1 MNTKIKDCIITVP
14 AYFNDA
20 QRQATIDAGK
30 LSELNVLRIVNEPT
44 AACLAYGLDKLNY
57 SDKMNIMVFAF
68 GGGTHD
74 VTTMSLE
81 NNKFRVIATSGDT
94 TTGGCDIDQ
103 IIVDRLKQII
113 KQKHGVEITDP
124 LIDARLKITAEETKI
139 YLSYN
144 LAADIELDNILPDTN
159 SIFEYTFTQEELEKI
174 SLPIVKRVEE
184 TIKTVLFD
192 SRLGVGDFNRLILIG
207 GQTRMPLVR
216 RLVEDYM
223 KKAAEEGLDP
233 MACVANGAAI
243 NGAIL
248 QGKIKYEME
257 DVTPLT
263 LGVGTAGGTVQRLIR
278 RNSPIPI
285 SRKQIFTTSKDNQE
299 SVSVKIVQGE
309 RIMTVDNTL
318 IGEFT
323 LSGIPK
329 RERGSPQILVTFDI
343 DENGVLNVSAKET
356 SSGLSKEITIENR
369 LDVKEKSV
377 QEALK
382 TAEKYSYED
391 SKKKNVVEIL
401 KTADVAIYRGKKIIK
416 QLILPK
422 QDIAKV
428 ERKISEVSEMA
439 QTEKIQGNQE
449 NFDNLRSLIIEL
461 NDLSDYLKE
470 VYSVTE
476 GL

>member
-1 MNTKIKDCIITVP
+1 
-14 AYFNDA
+14 
-20 QRQATIDAGK
+20 
-30 LSELNVLRIVNEPT
+30 
-44 AACLAYGLDKLNY
+44 
-57 SDKMNIMVFAF
+57 
-68 GGGTHD
+68 
-74 VTTMSLE
+74 
-81 NNKFRVIATSGDT
+81 
-94 TTGGCDIDQ
+94 
-103 IIVDRLKQII
+103 
-113 KQKHGVEITDP
+113 
-124 LIDARLKITAEETKI
+124 
-139 YLSYN
+139 
-144 LAADIELDNILPDTN
+144 
-159 SIFEYTFTQEELEKI
+159 
-174 SLPIVKRVEE
+174 
-184 TIKTVLFD
+184 
-192 SRLGVGDFNRLILIG
+192 
-207 GQTRMPLVR
+207 
-216 RLVEDYM
+216 
-223 KKAAEEGLDP
+223 
-233 MACVANGAAI
+233 
-243 NGAIL
+243 
-248 QGKIKYEME
+248 ME

-309 RIMTVDNTL
+309 RIMTADNTL

-369 LDVKEKSV
+369 LDVKETSV

-439 QTEKIQGNQE
+439 KTEKIQGNQE
-449 NFDNLRSLIIEL
+449 NFDKLRSLIIEL
-461 NDLSDYLKE
+461 NDLADYLKE